1 MDNAEFVGAKDRATR
16 LCSIFPCSKRLSV
29 TVGMTVVLS
38 GDREANDKF
47 LGPILQKWNT
57 KTLDGEVHAH
67 PIIPSRGLT
76 LVEFEATPMD

>member
-1 MDNAEFVGAKDRATR
+1 
-16 LCSIFPCSKRLSV
+16 
-29 TVGMTVVLS
+29 MTVVLS